1 MDHFIGIDVAKATL
15 DIASL
20 PDGESWTVTNDDSG
34 LAELIPRLVALAP
47 VLVVMEATGG
57 FETPAAIALAHAGLP
72 VAIVNPRQVRDFAKA
87 MGRLA
92 KTDALDAGMLA
103 DFAQRVRPE
112 PRPLPDEA
120 AQLLESLLTR
130 RRQIVDMLTAEK
142 NRLGFARGPVRRDIT
157 QHIRW
162 LEKRLSDV
170 DGDLQDAVTA
180 SPLYHAKAQLLRSV
194 PGVGQVTTFTLLAT
208 LPELGHLSRHQIA
221 ALVGVAP
228 MNRDSGTRRGKRM
241 VWGGRAPVRAVLYMA
256 ALVGIK
262 HNPVLRVFYER
273 LRAAGKPFKV
283 AATACMRKLLT
294 ILNAMLKH
302 HRRWD
307 AQCA

>member
-1 MDHFIGIDVAKATL
+1 V
-15 DIASL
+15 
-20 PDGESWTVTNDDSG
+20 
-34 LAELIPRLVALAP
+34 
-47 VLVVMEATGG
+47 
-57 FETPAAIALAHAGLP
+57 
-72 VAIVNPRQVRDFAKA
+72 VNPRQVRDFAKA

-92 KTDALDAGMLA
+92 KTDALDAGLLA
-103 DFAQRVRPE
+103 DFAQRVRPQ

-142 NRLGFARGPVRRDIT
+142 HRLGVARGPVKRDIS

-162 LEKRLSDV
+162 LAKRLTDV

-180 SPLYHAKAQLLRSV
+180 SPLYQAKAELLRSV
-194 PGVGQVTTFTLLAT
+194 PGVGQVTTLTLLAT
-208 LPELGHLSRHQIA
+208 LPELGQLTRHQIA

-228 MNRDSGTRRGKRM
+228 MNRDSGTLRGKRM
-241 VWGGRAPVRAVLYMA
+241 VWGGRAPVRAVLSRA
-256 ALVGIK
+256 TLVGLT

-283 AATACMRKLLT
+283 AATAGMRKLLT
-294 ILNAMLKH
+294 ILNAMLH
-302 HRRWD
+302 QNRRCD
-307 AQCA
+307 PQHA